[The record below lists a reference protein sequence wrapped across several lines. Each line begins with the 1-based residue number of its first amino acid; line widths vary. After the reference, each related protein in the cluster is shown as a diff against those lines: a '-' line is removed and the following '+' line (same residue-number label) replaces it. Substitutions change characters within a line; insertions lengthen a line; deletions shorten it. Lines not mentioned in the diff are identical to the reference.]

1 MVTAFYDVLTE
12 SDTSGTYRSAPE
24 TAGPWAANLQH
35 GGPPSALLVHTAE
48 RVAAASTDRT
58 DLIAMRYSAEFVGPV
73 PVADVHIAAR
83 IVRAARTAVLV
94 EVALSVLGR
103 DCLSARVWLVRDE
116 DTSHIAALDP
126 APAQPLGDDL
136 GLGFPYADQL
146 EWRVVH
152 GGLRTRGPG
161 AVWARPR
168 GALIDG
174 RPLTGLQRAAL
185 VGDSASGISSELD
198 WNDWSFVNVDLDV
211 HLARPMR
218 GEWLHMDAVTQL
230 GPNGSA
236 LARSTLSDTS
246 GPLGATLQ
254 TLVLSPIRR

>member
-1 MVTAFYDVLTE
+1 MVTAFYDVMNE

-48 RVAAASTDRT
+48 RVAAAATDRT
-58 DLIAMRYSAEFVGPV
+58 DLIAMRYAAEFVGPV
-73 PVADVHIAAR
+73 LVDVS
-83 IVRAARTAVLV
+83 
-94 EVALSVLGR
+94 LSSLDR

-116 DTSHIAALDP
+116 DTSHIAAPDP
-126 APAQPLGDDL
+126 APAQPFGDDL
-136 GLGFPYADQL
+136 GMGFPYAEQL

-152 GGLRTRGPG
+152 GGLRTLGPG
-161 AVWARPR
+161 EVWARPR

-185 VGDSASGISSELD
+185 IGDSASGISSELD
-198 WNDWSFVNVDLDV
+198 WNDWSFVNVDLDI

-254 TLVLSPIRR
+254 TLVLAPIRR